1 MLQYVQRFFQ
11 IIEGANKTNESFFLL
26 NQKAGVI
33 KRIIPLLDRI
43 LIQRAEALTQSKGG
57 IVIPESA
64 QSKVSQGTVIAV
76 GPGGRNKNGDL
87 IPISIN
93 VGDKVLLPEFGGTKV
108 KLDDDKEYHL
118 FRENDILAKLEN

>member
-1 MLQYVQRFFQ
+1 M
-11 IIEGANKTNESFFLL
+11 
-26 NQKAGVI
+26 I
-33 KRIIPLLDRI
+33 KRVIPLLDRV

-64 QSKVSQGTVIAV
+64 QSKVSQGTVVAV

-87 IPISIN
+87 IPISLNI
-93 VGDKVLLPEFGGTKV
+93 GDNVLLPEFGGTKV

-118 FRENDILAKLEN
+118 FRENDILAKLEKEEWFHTKHLQRSL